1 MFAGHK
7 KIKKEGGKPDELE
20 EQVAQALFDIE
31 VNNTELK
38 ADLKDLYISSAK
50 EVCISMIEYGIERVG

>member
-50 EVCISMIEYGIERVG
+50 EVRFFFTLTIAKWKG